1 MQHVKAKCLIMKT
14 KHQLFWSLVVE
25 FLIRFSK
32 FGNGSNL
39 LHSAF
44 ILQVKIIKPEEN

>member
-1 MQHVKAKCLIMKT
+1 MTT

-32 FGNGSNL
+32 FENGNNL
-39 LHSAF
+39 LHFAC